1 VSQKIETSIRQSS
14 LFVNAQDFIYNHGGN
29 VAGII
34 RDKEGNL
41 IHSFNDQL
49 FVVYE
54 WLYGRDLSFVN
65 ADDLKSALHGLAKFH
80 IASKGYVARKVPKS
94 LPSSAGGLNSTNPW
108 QTNFLP
114 GKKHP
119 WENLLQLLSM
129 LISKC

>member
-14 LFVNAQDFIYNHGGN
+14 LFRKRPGFIYNHGGN

-80 IASKGYVARKVPKS
+80 IASKGYVAPEGAKVSSKLGRWPEQYKS
-94 LPSSAGGLNSTNPW
+94 MADKLS
-108 QTNFLP
+108 P

-119 WENLLQLLSM
+119 GKTCFSFCQCLSQ
-129 LISKC
+129 KC